1 MRRVSTVRGH
11 CEVCDLPFRTRKEI
25 EDQLD
30 RGMGTGEI
38 YTWTQDRFNFEV
50 SHDSVASHKDHKF
63 LADIYPFMYLK
74 RPGKPEPREPW
85 PISSVGC
92 PMQDE

>member
-1 MRRVSTVRGH
+1 MDIDELENWVL
-11 CEVCDLPFRTRKEI
+11 E
-25 EDQLD
+25 
-30 RGMGTGEI
+30 
-38 YTWTQDRFNFEV
+38 RFNFEI
-50 SHDSVASHKDHKF
+50 SRSSLASHKNHKF

-74 RPGKPEPREPW
+74 RSGKPEPREPW